1 MPDRINK
8 VLRNVSL
15 TIGEETV
22 KSVDELILVGEPG
35 IALEVLSTQL
45 IEYGIPISRGD
56 KMLLISAAKEM
67 GIESDELDDILEI

>member
-1 MPDRINK
+1 MSDKINR
-8 VLRNVSL
+8 VLRNVSS

-22 KSVDELILVGEPG
+22 KNVDELILVGEPG

-67 GIESDELDDILEI
+67 GIESDELVDISEI